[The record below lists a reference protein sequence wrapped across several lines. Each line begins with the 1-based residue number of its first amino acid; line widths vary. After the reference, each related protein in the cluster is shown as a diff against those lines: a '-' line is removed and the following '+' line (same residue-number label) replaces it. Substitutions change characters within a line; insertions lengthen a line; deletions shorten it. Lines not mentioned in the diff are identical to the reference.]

1 MFRFQSRTVP
11 RTHTS
16 SQSGITPGTMS
27 AGEKSA
33 GKFKLDAVLGVKFR
47 SPFSR
52 WEKVRMRGNWK
63 TCAPSPCPLA
73 SRLPNSVDGSVLRRS
88 GRGGFDYFTFSFPS
102 VFIGNLKTG
111 SPTQA
116 FGDDE
121 GFIGPRTSPC
131 WFNEKPAGDDKKK
144 SAPSP
149 CSLASRPP
157 NIVGVLRRS
166 GRGGFDYFTFS
177 VTAVPTLVE

>member
-1 MFRFQSRTVP
+1 MRQYSACWTRCPTTLMYGKTVLYP
-11 RTHTS
+11 LEMATPNFKRQGALAPPHPALLRPVRQTS
-16 SQSGITPGTMS
+16 FASFGGV
-27 AGEKSA
+27 GE
-33 GKFKLDAVLGVKFR
+33 GDLTILHFL
-47 SPFSR
+47 
-52 WEKVRMRGNWK
+52 
-63 TCAPSPCPLA
+63 
-73 SRLPNSVDGSVLRRS
+73 
-88 GRGGFDYFTFSFPS
+88 SFPS

-111 SPTQA
+111 SPTHA

-166 GRGGFDYFTFS
+166 GRGGFESVFKCSFS
-177 VTAVPTLVE
+177 RREKVRMRGN